1 MNQKRLSDQG
11 KRISGLLVVNK
22 PKDISSAKVV
32 AIVKRTLNLDKVG
45 HAGTLDPFAEGVLVC
60 CLNNATRLA
69 RFLLHGK
76 KRYQAVLKLGEE
88 TDTQDLTGNVV
99 SESDAFDFSEKV
111 IRECFA
117 QFIGPIEQ
125 QPPVYSA
132 LKHEGVPLYKLARRG
147 KPIQKP
153 PRRVHID
160 KIDIG
165 AIELPFIN
173 FEVACSAG
181 TYIRT
186 LCADI
191 GKSLGCGGHL
201 YTLNR
206 TESSGYGI
214 DQAVSLADFKEL
226 AVAGKVFKRVIP
238 MADAL
243 PDIPAIIVAAD
254 IAAKMRHGQ
263 SIKENDLMS
272 GQNTEQRR
280 LPRSIIKVID
290 ADNELVAILDHT
302 KGNRRP
308 DYCCVFPS

>member
-1 MNQKRLSDQG
+1 MNHKPSSAKG
-11 KRISGLLVVNK
+11 KRISGLLIVNK
-22 PKDISSAKVV
+22 PKDISSAKAV
-32 AIVKRTLNLDKVG
+32 AIVKRTLNLDKIG

-60 CLNNATRLA
+60 CLNNATKLA
-69 RFLLHGK
+69 TFLLHGK
-76 KRYQAVLKLGEE
+76 KKYRALLKLGME

-99 SESDAFDFSEKV
+99 SESDAFDLSEKV

-147 KPIQKP
+147 KPVQKP

-160 KIDIG
+160 NIDIG
-165 AIELPFIN
+165 AIELPFVH

-191 GKSLGCGGHL
+191 GKALGCGGHL
-201 YTLNR
+201 YALNR
-206 TESSGYGI
+206 IESSGYGI
-214 DQAVSLADFKEL
+214 DQAIALSDLKEL
-226 AVAGKVFKRVIP
+226 AAAGKVFKRVIP

-243 PDIPAIIVAAD
+243 PHIPAIIVSAD
-254 IAAKMRHGQ
+254 IAQKMRHGQ
-263 SIKENDLMS
+263 SIKENDLMY
-272 GQNTEQRR
+272 GRKTEQRR
-280 LPRSIIKVID
+280 LPKSVIKVID
-290 ADNELVAILDHT
+290 ADHELVAILDHT
-302 KGNRRP
+302 KGNGKP
-308 DYCCVFPS
+308 DYCCVFPY